1 MQEQKLDV
9 LYDRLNNSIKTK
21 LDNYIHI
28 IDKYKSNYIL
38 NNPKILYENKKQ
50 DLSNNIRGVDGNKW
64 SPLQS
69 LAHIVKMDGKTMCK
83 QAWDDILKLFK
94 HTARKGSQ
102 LIKRDK
108 RTEEAR
114 KKLKE
119 VVDDDKKE

>member
-50 DLSNNIRGVDGNKW
+50 DLSNNIKDLN
-64 SPLQS
+64 LN
-69 LAHIVKMDGKTMCK
+69 
-83 QAWDDILKLFK
+83 F
-94 HTARKGSQ
+94 
-102 LIKRDK
+102 
-108 RTEEAR
+108 
-114 KKLKE
+114 
-119 VVDDDKKE
+119 